1 MRLLLIAAVWSA
13 TLAAQDL
20 PSRPRM
26 PDAELESYRSLLR
39 SFDQLFRAVR
49 GVPAPPGR
57 LPDLKPQPLFRT
69 GDEACS
75 LPSLS
80 SLLPRISMR
89 TVPPPPAAAED
100 GMASDL
106 PAPPCPAPRP

>member
-1 MRLLLIAAVWSA
+1 MRLLLVAAVWSA

-26 PDAELESYRSLLR
+26 PDAEIESYRSLLR

-49 GVPAPPGR
+49 GVPAPPGK
-57 LPDLKPQPLFRT
+57 LPAVKPQPLFRT

-75 LPSLS
+75 IPLLS
-80 SLLPRISMR
+80 SLLPRIPMR
-89 TVPPPPAAAED
+89 TVPPRAAGD
-100 GMASDL
+100 GMASYL
-106 PAPPCPAPRP
+106 PAPPCPAQRP